1 MAAVPLAA
9 QIWHHLER
17 GVGRA
22 GRLLL
27 GSTNRIVAIQGVMG
41 TGKSTALKPVADI
54 VREQGRTVL
63 DLNRDTRL

>member
-1 MAAVPLAA
+1 
-9 QIWHHLER
+9 
-17 GVGRA
+17 
-22 GRLLL
+22 
-27 GSTNRIVAIQGVMG
+27 MG

>member
-1 MAAVPLAA
+1 M
-9 QIWHHLER
+9 
-17 GVGRA
+17 
-22 GRLLL
+22 
-27 GSTNRIVAIQGVMG
+27 AIQGVMG